1 MLIHIEARR
10 STNSLRSEISYIPRL
25 TASKAPKQRLTD
37 TAARSLKS
45 LNATPGQ
52 ILVRSMADIEAVTLC
67 DREQKTSSGGRKM

>member
-1 MLIHIEARR
+1 MEVHREKNF
-10 STNSLRSEISYIPRL
+10 NSNFQIIKCLQSIDSQVLTRA
-25 TASKAPKQRLTD
+25 TASKAPKQRLND

-67 DREQKTSSGGRKM
+67 DRER